1 MTVPPVTGSYE
12 RDIGALQAT
21 VAMLAGAMK
30 DQAALHERMM
40 RQQHEQYVALIED
53 FKKMV
58 EGANGQI
65 VELRKEVILLKSMV
79 DQAKG
84 GWKILMGIGTISA
97 ALGAIL
103 AKVLSPLTSILP
115 R

>member
-1 MTVPPVTGSYE
+1 MTGPQTSGSYE

-21 VAMLAGAMK
+21 VAMLAGSMK

-40 RQQHEQYVALIED
+40 RSQHEQYMTLIAD
-53 FKKMV
+53 FKTMV
-58 EGANGQI
+58 EGANRQI
-65 VELRKEVILLKSMV
+65 LELRGEVQEMKSMV

-84 GWKILMGIGTISA
+84 GWKIIVGVGTLSATFGALISK
-97 ALGAIL
+97 LFPFL
-103 AKVLSPLTSILP
+103 QLP